1 MTSVKVTR
9 QDDHIITVECSGH
22 TGYAESGE
30 DIVCAALSSIVQTAL
45 LGLTA
50 VAGIRVELEKRDEEG
65 YIKFHIGNLKPQDR
79 RDADMILNTML
90 AGVTDLYQGY
100 SDFIELEVN

>member
-9 QDDHIITVECSGH
+9 QDDHIISVECSGH
-22 TGYAESGE
+22 TGYAERGE
-30 DIVCAALSSIVQTAL
+30 DIVCAALSSVVQTAL

-50 VAGIRVELEKRDEEG
+50 VAGIRVKCERRDEEG
-65 YIKFHIGNLKPQDR
+65 YIKFQVENLKLQER
-79 RDADMILNTML
+79 RDADMILGTML